1 MIHPRLSAPI
11 SASLLAGCAVFGSAD
26 GPLANP
32 NHAGDP
38 AFRASPLVLHV
49 SPRGADRNDG
59 RSLTSALATPAGAR
73 DRLRALRAAADPAL
87 RGGVTITFH
96 VGEYELADT
105 FVLDAR
111 DSGSEASPV
120 VYAAAE
126 GERVVWSGGSEL
138 SNWKSEGDGVW
149 SCPLPAWAA
158 DHKGPAFRSLWIG
171 DERLVWSGH
180 PVWGSFM
187 HVDAIPVGEPRGD
200 WTRGQRAFVYAD
212 ADADTWSHVEPG
224 AEVVTF
230 TRWVDSHL
238 RVESIDRERRVVR
251 FANPNVFELA
261 PGDLYRIQGAPSLL
275 DEDLEWCV
283 AHDRVYVKHV
293 SRPKGAVVPR
303 LATLVRLASE
313 PESGRFVDH
322 VEFRGIEFAHARW
335 WFDDSNKLTWPS
347 KDVIGFVQAANGAP
361 GAIVGVGARHVAFNR
376 CRIAHTE
383 AYGIELAEA
392 CRENT
397 LRHCTITDLGAGGV
411 KLGETTIREGELLA
425 RDNVVEDCTITDGGK
440 IHHQAIG
447 VWIGQSTGNRLSH
460 NLISDFDYSGISIG
474 WTWGYGP
481 SAAIGNTVEYNEI
494 RNLGVR
500 KGSIE
505 PPLGD
510 MAGIY
515 TLGTQTDG
523 VRTTTIH
530 HNYFHDIAGR
540 TIAWGIYF
548 DEGSTGIVA
557 ENNLV
562 LRTTHGS
569 FHQHYGRDNIVRNN
583 LLLFGRDAQLWRS
596 RREDHNSFTLE
607 RNIVVRTSGVMLNGD
622 WNDHFTSRN
631 NIFWSLNGPAVFP
644 GNTQLET
651 WANGRDTGSVVADPR
666 VLIDAEK
673 PWKIAPDSPAIG
685 LGFVPFDLEG
695 VGPRKSAR

>member
-1 MIHPRLSAPI
+1 MTHRPI
-11 SASLLAGCAVFGSAD
+11 QLKLLGLLVAGCGAFEPAIGSVPQAS
-26 GPLANP
+26 AN
-32 NHAGDP
+32 A
-38 AFRASPLVLHV
+38 LVLHV

-59 RSLTSALATPAGAR
+59 RAINSALATPAGAR
-73 DRLRALRAAADPAL
+73 DRLRALRAAGDPAL
-87 RGGVTITFH
+87 KDGVTITFH
-96 VGEYELADT
+96 AGVYELADT
-105 FVLDAR
+105 FLLDAR

-120 VYAAAE
+120 VYQAAE

-149 SCPLPAWAA
+149 SCSLPAWAA
-158 DHKGPAFRSLWIG
+158 DHKGPSFRSLWIG
-171 DERLVWSGH
+171 DERLLRSGH
-180 PVWGSFM
+180 PAWGSFL
-187 HVDAIPVGEPRGD
+187 HIESIPASEQWGD
-200 WTRGQRAFVYAD
+200 WTKGQRAFVYAAGD
-212 ADADTWSHVEPG
+212 ADIWSRVEPG

-238 RVESIDRERRVVR
+238 RVESIDRERRIVH

-261 PGDLYRIQGAPSLL
+261 PGDLYRIEGAPGLL
-275 DEDLEWCV
+275 DQDGEWCV
-283 AHDRVYVKHV
+283 VGDRVRVK
-293 SRPKGAVVPR
+293 SKAKPDGTVVPR
-303 LATLVRLASE
+303 LATLVRLAGE
-313 PESGRFVDH
+313 PEAGKFVDS
-322 VEFRGIEFAHARW
+322 VAFRGIEFAHARW

-361 GAIVGVGARHVAFNR
+361 GAIVGVGARHVTFDR

-425 RDNVVEDCTITDGGK
+425 RDNVVEDCAITNGGK

-447 VWIGQSTGNRLSH
+447 VWIGQSPGNRLSH

-481 SAAIGNTVEYNEI
+481 SAAIGNTVEYNEV
-494 RNLGVR
+494 RNLGAR
-500 KGSIE
+500 SANTE

-523 VRTTTIH
+523 TRTTTIH

-548 DEGSTGIVA
+548 DEGSTGIIA
-557 ENNLV
+557 ENNVV

-569 FHQHYGRDNIVRNN
+569 FHQHYGKDNIVRNN
-583 LLLFGRDAQLWRS
+583 ILLFGRDAQVWRT

-607 RNIVVRTSGVMLNGD
+607 RNIIIRQSGVMLNGD
-622 WNDHFTSRN
+622 WNDHFTSRYN
-631 NIFWSLNGPAVFP
+631 VFWSQNGPAVFP
-644 GNTQLET
+644 GNTPLET
-651 WANGRDTGSVVADPR
+651 WAKGRDTGSVVADPR
-666 VLIDAEK
+666 VLIDADR

-695 VGPRKSAR
+695 VGPRKASR

>member
-1 MIHPRLSAPI
+1 MNLADLTLVAPLALLGGCVIVRPPAEPAPASAPGA
-11 SASLLAGCAVFGSAD
+11 SA
-26 GPLANP
+26 
-32 NHAGDP
+32 
-38 AFRASPLVLHV
+38 LVLHV

-59 RSLTSALATPAGAR
+59 RSITSALATPAGAR
-73 DRLRALRAAADPAL
+73 DRLRALRAVDPAL
-87 RGGVTITFH
+87 HGGVTITFH
-96 VGEYELADT
+96 AGVYELADT

-111 DSGSEASPV
+111 DSGSQASPV

-138 SNWKSEGDGVW
+138 SEWSGEGDGVW

-171 DERLVWSGH
+171 DERLVWAGH
-180 PVWGSFM
+180 PAWGSFL
-187 HVDAIPVGEPRGD
+187 HVDAIPEDEPRGD
-200 WTRGQRAFVYAD
+200 WTKGQRAFVYA
-212 ADADTWSHVEPG
+212 ATDADTWSRVEPG

-238 RVESIDRERRVVR
+238 RVESIDRQRRVVR
-251 FANPNVFELA
+251 FSSPNVFELS

-275 DEDLEWCV
+275 DADGEWCV
-283 AHDRVYVKHV
+283 AHDRVYVKRV
-293 SRPKGAVVPR
+293 QRPKGAFVPR
-303 LATLVRLASE
+303 LSTLMRLAGE
-313 PESGRFVDH
+313 PEAGRFVGH

-335 WFDDSNKLTWPS
+335 WFDESSKLTWPS
-347 KDVIGFVQAANGAP
+347 TDVVGFVQAANGAP
-361 GAIVGVGARHVAFNR
+361 GAIVGVGARHVTFDH

-383 AYGIELAEA
+383 AYAIELGKA
-392 CRENT
+392 CRDST
-397 LRHCTITDLGAGGV
+397 LRRCTITDLGAGGV
-411 KLGETTIREGELLA
+411 KLGETTIRDGDLLA
-425 RDNVVEDCTITDGGK
+425 RDNAVEDCTITDGGK

-447 VWIGQSTGNRLSH
+447 VWIGQSPGNRLSH
-460 NLISDFDYSGISIG
+460 NLISDFDYSGVSIG

-481 SAAIGNTVEYNEI
+481 SAAIGNTVEYNEV

-500 KGSIE
+500 KGNVE

-515 TLGTQTDG
+515 TLGTQADAT
-523 VRTTTIH
+523 RATTIH

-540 TIAWGIYF
+540 SIAWGIYF

-569 FHQHYGRDNIVRNN
+569 FHQHYGKDNIVRNN
-583 LLLFGRDAQLWRS
+583 ILLFGRDAQLWRS

-607 RNIVVRTSGVMLNGD
+607 RNIVVRTSGAMLSGD
-622 WNDHFTSRN
+622 WNDRFTSRN
-631 NIFWSLNGPAVFP
+631 NIFWSQSGPTTFP
-644 GNTQLET
+644 GNSPLEQ
-651 WANGRDTGSVVADPR
+651 WAKGRDAGSLVADPR
-666 VLIDAEK
+666 VLIDADR

-685 LGFVPFDLEG
+685 LGFVPFDLET
-695 VGPRKSAR
+695 VGPRNESR